1 MYVEEISLSAPVD
14 ELEINQAPE
23 EQTKV
28 AGLVQANRL
37 RHCRSEFV
45 LLTNHR
51 LLVNTQGFMQQRGN
65 YMLDIGM
72 LDPQPA
78 HSVNIAW
85 RYLLLFAALCMAAWF
100 IDYVGVTRE
109 ATLGAVVLGVCA
121 VPSLLLAIFRSHDR
135 LVFYSMTGRVPLV
148 VLCRSLPD
156 QLTVEAFSDVLIEY
170 IIDARSRHMGTIEAL
185 NAELKAHRHLMEE
198 GVISR
203 KRYDIVKQRILD
215 QHSARV

>member
-14 ELEINQAPE
+14 ELEVNQAPE

-45 LLTNHR
+45 LLSNHR
-51 LLVNTQGFMQQRGN
+51 LLVNTQGIMQRPRS
-65 YMLDIGM
+65 YTLDIGM
-72 LDPQPA
+72 LDPLPK

-85 RYLLLFAALCMAAWF
+85 RYLLLFAALCIAAWF

-109 ATLGAVVLGVCA
+109 ATLGAVVLVICA

-135 LVFYSMTGRVPLV
+135 LIFYSMTGRVPLL
-148 VLCRSLPD
+148 VLFRSLPD
-156 QLTVEAFSDVLIEY
+156 RLTLEAFRDVLIEH
-170 IIDARSRHMGTIEAL
+170 ITDARSRHMGITEAL

-203 KRYDIVKQRILD
+203 KRYDIVKQCILGR
-215 QHSARV
+215 HSARV